1 MTPDPTASILTRAEV
16 EAFLNKHW
24 NNFASK
30 RLRAHEDSF
39 APNSF
44 IFSSSSKRVEPGR
57 LMLLRRQREYMNDST
72 RITVQL
78 SNLEVEFMGPD
89 AAVAAYNLQ
98 FDAEKRVVADAAAG
112 QKTSEEHLLHGRV
125 THVIIRDA
133 DGSLKILHE
142 HISRPTA
149 ER

>member
-1 MTPDPTASILTRAEV
+1 MTANPTTSVLTRAEV
-16 EAFLNKHW
+16 ESFLHKHW

-78 SNLEVEFMGPD
+78 SNLEVEFVGPD

-98 FDAEKRVVADAAAG
+98 FDAEKRLVTDAAG
-112 QKTSEEHLLHGRV
+112 QKAAEEHLLHGRV
-125 THVIIRDA
+125 THVLVRDT
-133 DGSLKILHE
+133 DGNLKILHE